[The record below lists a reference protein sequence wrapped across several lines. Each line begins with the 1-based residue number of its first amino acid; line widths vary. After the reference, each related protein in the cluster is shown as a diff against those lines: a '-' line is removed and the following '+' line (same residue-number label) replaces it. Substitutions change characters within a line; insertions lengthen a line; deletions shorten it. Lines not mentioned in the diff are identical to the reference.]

1 MNTKLIGLL
10 AGIGLC
16 IVTGTAVADTPV
28 EVKLKAA
35 IEEDRGWCLDLRGGT
50 RNAVAIGGIHG
61 HTCYAYQGNG
71 PARDQAFSQEDIETN
86 NTFRLTGFEN
96 KCMTLY
102 EPKEG
107 SFISLET
114 CDGREAQQ
122 ITMTA
127 DGRIKPVKMPELCM
141 TMSNVVLPGGGGNPL
156 HIMRDVSFEACDNE
170 PNILQDW
177 ELRAEWNGPEQTT
190 AERPF
195 ANNPNAAPPGGG
207 PRGGGRPRN

>member
-1 MNTKLIGLL
+1 MTTRHIAMTTLCL
-10 AGIGLC
+10 ALS
-16 IVTGTAVADTPV
+16 ASALSAETPV

-61 HTCYAYQGNG
+61 HTCYTYQGNG
-71 PARDQAFSQEDIETN
+71 PTRDQAFAKEDILER
-86 NTFRLTGFEN
+86 NTFRLTSFDN
-96 KCMTLY
+96 TCMTLF

-114 CDGREAQQ
+114 CDGRGAQQ
-122 ITMTA
+122 FTMTEA
-127 DGRIKPVKMPELCM
+127 GRIVPTLMPELCM

-156 HIMRDVSFEACDNE
+156 HIMRDVTFEACDDE
-170 PNILQDW
+170 PDELQDW
-177 ELRAEWNGPEQTT
+177 ELRAEWNGPEATT
-190 AERPF
+190 ADRPF

-207 PRGGGRPRN
+207 PGPGRPRRQ